1 MRLDIGAFQTEGFGL
16 GLFAFAA
23 SLVVLV
29 TAVLRRWVGILGM
42 VSGVGLLVWPMGLL
56 PRNQE
61 NVFNVVGFLAFLLT
75 IVWVVVTSIA
85 LLRARQPDP
94 V

>member
-1 MRLDIGAFQTEGFGL
+1 
-16 GLFAFAA
+16 
-23 SLVVLV
+23 
-29 TAVLRRWVGILGM
+29 M